1 MAEVDRRSALA
12 IGLAAASTVPVKPA
26 ASQGMDAVK
35 ETSPWPGV
43 VVRSYGETPAIIP
56 GFKTVSMRDIV
67 IQPGSKTADPQC
79 QMQWSVI

>member
-1 MAEVDRRSALA
+1 MSELDRRSASA
-12 IGLAAASTVPVKPA
+12 IGLAAASTVMVKSA
-26 ASQGMDAVK
+26 ASQGMDAAK

-67 IQPGSKTADPQC
+67 
-79 QMQWSVI
+79 M